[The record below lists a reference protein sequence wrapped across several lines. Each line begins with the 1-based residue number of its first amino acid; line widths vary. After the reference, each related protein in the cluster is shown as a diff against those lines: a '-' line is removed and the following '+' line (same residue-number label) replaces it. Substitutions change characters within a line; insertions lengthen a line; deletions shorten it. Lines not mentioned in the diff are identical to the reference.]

1 MKALSKIELLYSPV
15 DDNDAVNK
23 KYVDEHITNIDL
35 SGVNDDEILISKNNN
50 IESTEVSVKDLIY
63 GNDDELIE
71 TEISNLIN
79 ADTLGGYTITQI
91 VNIIKDSIRLDN
103 VTNDKQVKA
112 QQNEKVTAGNIAIWG
127 DDGSIIKDGGVSVK
141 TSVPENA
148 VFTDTTYVEASST
161 EAGLLSSSDKEK
173 LDKLN
178 IYNHILFFT
187 SVDEMISHDMSG
199 YPYQYAYGVTGTEQ
213 YRWRIDNEILENTGK
228 WRTVNEVLGD
238 IIDIENF
245 RINNEGYLT
254 VDIVQKDN
262 VGNILGTNT
271 EVIQKILPMPKDE
284 YDNTYTYKFLDFVFC
299 DGIIWVCK
307 LSSVTGVPPSPAAKD
322 SWMQCSEKPKD
333 NYELY
338 LENADPDD
346 ENNPIMSYE
355 EWAESLK
362 GADGKSGT
370 TIKNA
375 YINDD
380 DELVISTKEIDGTTG
395 EITVGTVRGKSAY
408 TIAVEEGFSGTQE
421 DWLNSLKGTT
431 IATQLQSMWN
441 INGILFDATRDV
453 KNAVT
458 CNTAAEETIKY
469 ISVNNFVADGA
480 ILYILF
486 SKGNICEN
494 ISIKVNDKKEYPVY
508 YKNEIFDA
516 SVIETGTILNLIN
529 NGTRFD
535 VVGISEK
542 PEKISAYTDA
552 EMDSMIDRIWAGGV

>member
-23 KYVDEHITNIDL
+23 KYVDEHSTNIDL
-35 SGVNDDEILISKNNN
+35 SGVNDDEILIFKNNN

-71 TEISNLIN
+71 TEISNLTN

-112 QQNEKVTAGNIAIWG
+112 QQNENVTAGNIAIWG
-127 DDGSIIKDGGVSVK
+127 DDGSIVKDGGVTVK
-141 TSVPENA
+141 KSVPEDA
-148 VFTDTTYVEASST
+148 VFTDTTYDEASAT
-161 EAGLLSSSDKEK
+161 NPGLLSSSDKDK

-178 IYNHILFFT
+178 TSNHIFFFD
-187 SVDEMISHDMSG
+187 SVDEMVNHDMSG
-199 YPYQYAYGVTGTEQ
+199 YPYQYAYGVAGTEQ
-213 YRWRIDNEILENTGK
+213 YRWRIDNEVLENTGK

-238 IIDIENF
+238 VIDIQNF
-245 RINNEGYLT
+245 QINDEGYLT
-254 VDIVQKDN
+254 VDIIQKDSSGN
-262 VGNILGTNT
+262 VVGTNT
-271 EVIQKILPMPKDE
+271 EVIQKILPRPKDE
-284 YDNTYTYKFLDFVFC
+284 YDNTYTYKFLDFVFYN
-299 DGIIWVCK
+299 GIIWACK
-307 LSSVTGVPPSPAAKD
+307 VSSATGITPSSAAKD
-322 SWMQCSEKPKD
+322 TWMQCSDKPKD

-346 ENNPIMSYE
+346 KNNPVMTYD

-370 TIKNA
+370 AIKSA

-380 DELVISTKEIDGTTG
+380 DELVISTEEIDGSTN
-395 EITVGTVRGKSAY
+395 EIPVGTVRGKSAY
-408 TIAVEEGFSGTQE
+408 DIAVEEGFSGTQE

-441 INGILFDATRDV
+441 INGILFDATNDV
-453 KNAVT
+453 KNTVT
-458 CNTAAEETIKY
+458 CNTAADETVKSIT
-469 ISVNNFVADGA
+469 VNNFVADGA

-486 SKGNICEN
+486 SKGNACEN
-494 ISIKVNDKKEYPVY
+494 ISINVNAKKEYPVY

-516 SVIETGTILNLIN
+516 SVIEAGTILNLIN

-542 PEKISAYTDA
+542 QEKISAYTEKEITD
-552 EMDSMIDRIWAGGV
+552 MVDGLWASS